1 MKATEQVA
9 GPSIV
14 YVRNGNAGQGDARF
28 TLDMEGIST
37 YTTPPRGKKGQERTS
52 EVAYVNIPSEAGPL
66 RYTLRKNIYMPSV
79 ADDVSRLRL
88 RLVCEEVTVGAV
100 APTVGEAPNGEL
112 AKIIM
117 EALLKSKQLE
127 PMAQHLVQA
136 SGYSLKRA
144 RVVAHGMGCT
154 KE

>member
-1 MKATEQVA
+1 MKTTEQA

-28 TLDMEGIST
+28 TLDLEGISSF
-37 YTTPPRGKKGQERTS
+37 TTPPRGKKGQERTS
-52 EVAYVNIPSEAGPL
+52 EVLYVNVPSEAGPL
-66 RYTLRKNIYMPSV
+66 RFTLRKNIYMPGV

-88 RLVCEEVTVGAV
+88 RLSCEGVTLGSA
-100 APTVGEAPNGEL
+100 ASTVGEAPNGEL

-127 PMAQHLVQA
+127 PMAQHLVEA
-136 SGYSLKRA
+136 SGYSLRRA
-144 RVVAHGMGCT
+144 RIIAHGMGCT